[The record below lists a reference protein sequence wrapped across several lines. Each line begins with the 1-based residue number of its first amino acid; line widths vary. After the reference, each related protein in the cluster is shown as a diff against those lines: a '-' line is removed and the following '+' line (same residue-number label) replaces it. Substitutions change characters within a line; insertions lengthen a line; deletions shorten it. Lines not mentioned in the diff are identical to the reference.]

1 MYSLKP
7 ISMITIC
14 MFILTGCMAAKSVDP
29 RIAILGTFLATDIAI
44 TDVSSLT
51 NKGGFSEIQVTGIN
65 QTSSYK
71 KLEYKIEWLDQN
83 GFVIPTILSRWTSFP
98 AYEKSEFRFK
108 AVAPETTATDFRILI
123 RKES

>member
-7 ISMITIC
+7 IGMLTVC
-14 MFILTGCMAAKSVDP
+14 VFMLTGCMAAKSVDP
-29 RIAILGTFLATDIAI
+29 RITILGTFLATDIAI

-51 NKGGFSEIQVTGIN
+51 NKGGF
-65 QTSSYK
+65 
-71 KLEYKIEWLDQN
+71 LLDQN

-108 AVAPETTATDFRILI
+108 AVAPKTTATNFRILI